1 MFKLFLCL
9 KFKVR
14 IYSKCGSLKYEKE
27 VKVAEVESRR
37 FPGGAMH
44 PVEEV
49 RQGESQMYKVG
60 NFTIQ
65 QTSRLGILSAERFT
79 KSGRNRTCRVFYNGR
94 EQAV

>member
-1 MFKLFLCL
+1 
-9 KFKVR
+9 
-14 IYSKCGSLKYEKE
+14 
-27 VKVAEVESRR
+27 
-37 FPGGAMH
+37 MH